1 MNTAELV
8 FGALATGAALVGVFI
23 TMLTILV
30 KFVGQNAK
38 MQANIEFLVTEV
50 KELKGHV
57 DALRD
62 QTRR

>member
-1 MNTAELV
+1 MNVNELV
-8 FGALATGAALVGVFI
+8 FGALATAAALIGVFI

-38 MQANIEFLVTEV
+38 MQVSIEFLVNEV